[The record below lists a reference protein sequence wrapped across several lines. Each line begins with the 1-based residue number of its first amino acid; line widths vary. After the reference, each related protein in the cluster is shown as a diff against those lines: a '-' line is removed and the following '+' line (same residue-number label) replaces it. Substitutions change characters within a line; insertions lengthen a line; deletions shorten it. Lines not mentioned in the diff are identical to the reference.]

1 MITLPSQI
9 SRDLNS
15 FVSFSL
21 DPNTNQ
27 VTILITLTT
36 QQEEFPSVGL
46 TGALQSQLMDTGG
59 MFGLRVL
66 EITRRGKCYGLSL
79 PELQQLVGTILSLVP
94 RPCTRAWE

>member
-1 MITLPSQI
+1 MISLSSKI
-9 SRDLNS
+9 SNLNS

-27 VTILITLTT
+27 VNILITLTT

-46 TGALQSQLMDTGG
+46 TGALQSQLMDTGM

-66 EITRRGKCYGLSL
+66 EITRRGKCYAPPFSLSL
-79 PELQQLVGTILSLVP
+79 S
-94 RPCTRAWE
+94 CSS

>member
-1 MITLPSQI
+1 MISLSSKI
-9 SRDLNS
+9 SNLNS

-27 VTILITLTT
+27 VNILITLTT

-46 TGALQSQLMDTGG
+46 TGALQSQLMDTGM

-66 EITRRGKCYGLSL
+66 EITRRGKCFAPPLSL
-79 PELQQLVGTILSLVP
+79 SLS
-94 RPCTRAWE
+94 CSS